1 MNNRFGLRVLLLNRE
16 DKKVV
21 EDETFYAKNQL
32 KLLIDIIAKLK
43 EWELKKG
50 YNPKQ
55 YKVVLD
61 DVENARKPEWILK
74 HLNGF
79 IRNNVKKYNNNH
91 KRGETNILDLIAMG
105 FGIFVGYLTYAQTGD
120 IAATITVYLI
130 YSIIWFFMR
139 RWLDLD

>member
-16 DKKVV
+16 DKRVV